1 MNLDGCDTLIA
12 TPGDTASGNTIFAKN
27 SDRPPTETQPL
38 VKHDRKTHSPNT
50 INTLE
55 FISVPETEV
64 SYKHVG
70 SRPYWCWGYEH
81 GFNEH
86 QVVIGNEALQSK
98 LRPDKPTLTGM
109 DLVRLGLER
118 GSNAREAL
126 DAITSVVERF
136 GQGKFEHP
144 DGHSTYDNGF
154 IVADPNEA
162 YVLETAGHEWAA
174 RKVQK
179 SQGISNTY
187 SISNNWD
194 LISENALRLAN
205 KSACDNGNDRLD
217 FRDFFKEDTKFSYS
231 ADQRELRS
239 CSLLD
244 YHSGKIN
251 IAKMISILSDHSGQ
265 EFESKNKI
273 EAIESG
279 YGICMHSDSVSKGS
293 NTAASLIAELC
304 SNETRLPIYWTSM
317 YSPCTGIFFPTF
329 IEGMFNK
336 SLSFG
341 DKKSSQ
347 DSAWWIFYYLN
358 QSLKTDDNETIVQLR
373 EKFDILQ
380 CEFFSTAYGLAEESY
395 NLIKKNRHKDAEENL
410 THYMD
415 TNFKRV
421 IDIARSFIKTDV
433 YSQNSV
439 NSKFSLG

>member
-38 VKHDRKTHSPNT
+38 VKHDRKTNSPNT

-126 DAITSVVERF
+126 DAITSAVERF

-194 LISENALRLAN
+194 LISENALCLAT
-205 KSACDNGNDRLD
+205 KSADYNGNGKVD

-244 YHSGKIN
+244 HHAGKIN
-251 IAKMISILSDHSGQ
+251 ISKIISILSDHSGQ
-265 EFESKNKI
+265 GLESKNKV

-279 YGICMHSDSVSKGS
+279 HGICMHSDSVDKGS
-293 NTAASLIAELC
+293 NTAASVIADLC
-304 SNETRLPIYWTSM
+304 ADDTRLPIYWTSM
-317 YSPCTGIFFPTF
+317 YSPCTGIFLPNFMEGSLNESVTF
-329 IEGMFNK
+329 GE
-336 SLSFG
+336 
-341 DKKSSQ
+341 KKSSQ
-347 DSAWWIFYYLN
+347 NSAWWIFYYLN
-358 QSLKTDDNETIVQLR
+358 QSLKTGNAQDLAHLR
-373 EKFDILQ
+373 EEFDNLQ
-380 CEFFSTAYGLAEESY
+380 TEFLSTAYNLAEDSY
-395 NLIKKNRHKDAEENL
+395 SLIEKNKYHVVEKRLTEYMEN
-410 THYMD
+410 
-415 TNFKRV
+415 NFVKA
-421 IDIARSFIKTDV
+421 IDVAKSFIKTGE

-439 NSKFSLG
+439 NSKLSLG

>member
-12 TPGDTASGNTIFAKN
+12 PPGDTASGNTIFAKN

-126 DAITSVVERF
+126 DAITSAVERF

-162 YVLETAGHEWAA
+162 
-174 RKVQK
+174 
-179 SQGISNTY
+179 
-187 SISNNWD
+187 
-194 LISENALRLAN
+194 
-205 KSACDNGNDRLD
+205 
-217 FRDFFKEDTKFSYS
+217 
-231 ADQRELRS
+231 
-239 CSLLD
+239 
-244 YHSGKIN
+244 
-251 IAKMISILSDHSGQ
+251 
-265 EFESKNKI
+265 
-273 EAIESG
+273 
-279 YGICMHSDSVSKGS
+279 
-293 NTAASLIAELC
+293 
-304 SNETRLPIYWTSM
+304 
-317 YSPCTGIFFPTF
+317 
-329 IEGMFNK
+329 
-336 SLSFG
+336 
-341 DKKSSQ
+341 
-347 DSAWWIFYYLN
+347 
-358 QSLKTDDNETIVQLR
+358 
-373 EKFDILQ
+373 
-380 CEFFSTAYGLAEESY
+380 
-395 NLIKKNRHKDAEENL
+395 
-410 THYMD
+410 
-415 TNFKRV
+415 
-421 IDIARSFIKTDV
+421 
-433 YSQNSV
+433 
-439 NSKFSLG
+439 